1 MGYRVGE
8 GRTQAGLFPVMLDEL
23 VDAHAVVRVI
33 EAWVEALDLAELGF
47 ERAQPAPTGR
57 PPYHPGD
64 LLKLYLYG
72 YLSGVRSSRR
82 LERECQ
88 RNVELMW
95 MLGRLAPD
103 HKTIAEFRRRQLAGL
118 VATAAAFVQFARVQR
133 LVVGD
138 TVAIDG
144 SKLRAVASRKAI
156 SGLRGLAEQ
165 DQVLRARIE
174 QYLAELDRADLAEA
188 EALPDRA
195 AVQESLRVL
204 RQRQGQVREQLEGL
218 EQAKRSTQVRTEPDA
233 RPMKSL
239 HGAAGYNLQ
248 AAVDA
253 ASHLIVHHEVVN
265 EASDQQQLAPMASA
279 AAAALQR
286 PALEVLADAGY
297 SNAEQL
303 AQLQAAGMQVVLPPV
318 RSANN
323 QGDGTLYSR
332 AAFAYDE
339 ACDSYRCPAGELL
352 QRRNRSLR
360 DKLFLYAPDKG
371 VCGRCA
377 NKSRCTNSDR
387 RWVSRSFFEAA
398 LQATE
403 RRLEQRPDAML
414 RRRQT
419 VEHPFGTIKEHI
431 LGNAR
436 LLMRGMQGARAELS
450 LAVLAYNIKRAISLK
465 GVAWIT
471 AAVSAG
477 A

>member
-8 GRTQAGLFPVMLDEL
+8 GRTQAALFPVMLDEL
-23 VDAHAVVRVI
+23 VQADAVVRVI
-33 EAWVEALDLAELGF
+33 DAWVGALDLGELGF

-103 HKTIAEFRRRQLAGL
+103 HKTIAEFRRTQSAGL

-144 SKLRAVASRKAI
+144 SKLRAVASRKAVT
-156 SGLRGLAEQ
+156 GVRGLAEQ
-165 DQVLRARIE
+165 DRGLRERIE
-174 QYLAELDRADLAEA
+174 RYLAELDRADSAEA

-204 RQRQGQVREQLEGL
+204 RERQGQVHEQLQAL
-218 EQAKRSTQVRTEPDA
+218 EQAKRATEVTTEPDA

-239 HGAAGYNLQ
+239 DGAPGYNLQ

-265 EASDQQQLAPMASA
+265 EVNDQQQLAPMASA
-279 AAAALQR
+279 AASALQR
-286 PALEVLADAGY
+286 TELEVLADG
-297 SNAEQL
+297 
-303 AQLQAAGMQVVLPPV
+303 
-318 RSANN
+318 
-323 QGDGTLYSR
+323 GTPTLS
-332 AAFAYDE
+332 
-339 ACDSYRCPAGELL
+339 S
-352 QRRNRSLR
+352 
-360 DKLFLYAPDKG
+360 
-371 VCGRCA
+371 
-377 NKSRCTNSDR
+377 
-387 RWVSRSFFEAA
+387 WHSF
-398 LQATE
+398 
-403 RRLEQRPDAML
+403 RP
-414 RRRQT
+414 
-419 VEHPFGTIKEHI
+419 
-431 LGNAR
+431 
-436 LLMRGMQGARAELS
+436 RG
-450 LAVLAYNIKRAISLK
+450 
-465 GVAWIT
+465 
-471 AAVSAG
+471 
-477 A
+477 